1 MYDLVLCYN
10 ALRLDCLDSRLKKYQ
25 CISSYPLK
33 IMQLAFNLS
42 IKFGII
48 GKTIGIQIL
57 PTAWKALTLVKVV
70 IALKVLPSETKI

>member
-1 MYDLVLCYN
+1 
-10 ALRLDCLDSRLKKYQ
+10 
-25 CISSYPLK
+25 
-33 IMQLAFNLS
+33 MQLAFNLS

-70 IALKVLPSETKI
+70 IALKVLPCETKI

>member
-1 MYDLVLCYN
+1 
-10 ALRLDCLDSRLKKYQ
+10 
-25 CISSYPLK
+25 
-33 IMQLAFNLS
+33 MQLAFNLS

-70 IALKVLPSETKI
+70 IALSSAK

>member
-1 MYDLVLCYN
+1 
-10 ALRLDCLDSRLKKYQ
+10 
-25 CISSYPLK
+25 
-33 IMQLAFNLS
+33 MQLAFNLS

-70 IALKVLPSETKI
+70 IALSSAKWNENLVWDTGSE